1 MEKKQ
6 ITALAFH
13 LPLKQKAA
21 AYGARIMEELHSDN
35 AVALLNASF
44 LFIYELRHFESD
56 LLQMKN
62 IQHKYPWLKLI
73 AAEKSFNQK
82 HLDKLLINK
91 VSGYLVIESDLDD
104 LDKIIHE
111 VLNGHYC
118 FSRNTLMGIKQTLT
132 TNLTTQIT

>member
-13 LPLKQKAA
+13 LSLKQKAA

-62 IQHKYPWLKLI
+62 I
-73 AAEKSFNQK
+73 
-82 HLDKLLINK
+82 
-91 VSGYLVIESDLDD
+91 
-104 LDKIIHE
+104 
-111 VLNGHYC
+111 
-118 FSRNTLMGIKQTLT
+118 
-132 TNLTTQIT
+132 